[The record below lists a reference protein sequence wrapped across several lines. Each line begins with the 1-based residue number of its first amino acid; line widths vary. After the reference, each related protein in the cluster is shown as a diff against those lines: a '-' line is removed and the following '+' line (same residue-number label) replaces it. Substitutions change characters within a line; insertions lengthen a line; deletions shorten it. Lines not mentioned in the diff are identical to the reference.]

1 MIAVLVILAVVAVLF
16 AFMLDRRSQENEGLR
31 AIIVGLLLATPDGSV
46 RIDVDDIA
54 RGDFDVAMTDVDDR
68 IKEVSLWPR

>member
-16 AFMLDRRSQENEGLR
+16 AFMLDRRSQENEGLQ

-54 RGDFDVAMTDVDDR
+54 RSDFDVAMTDVDDR